1 MVAPGLPPRY
11 LLQSGVVS
19 IFFGLATAI
28 FFAAGSL
35 TASRAARLIGAYSTV
50 AWAMLIGFA
59 ITIPLV
65 LIAGIPTGLT
75 GTNSIWWA
83 VSGLGNVAGLVF
95 AASAFRLGKVGVVAP
110 ILATEGALA
119 ATIAAILGESIAPL
133 AAFVLLVIVGGVIL
147 AAIGKDPAPI
157 PNERPVRAA
166 VLATCGALVFGIAL
180 YATGN
185 LSDELPIAWLLLPA
199 RSVGVIALFIPLL
212 LLRKLRLTKAAA
224 PYVVLAGFVEVL
236 GFTCYSIGAQYG
248 VAVTAVLASQFA
260 PIAAIMAYLLF
271 KEKLGRVQIAGVAII
286 VIGVVTLTLI

>member
-1 MVAPGLPPRY
+1 M
-11 LLQSGVVS
+11 
-19 IFFGLATAI
+19 
-28 FFAAGSL
+28 
-35 TASRAARLIGAYSTV
+35 
-50 AWAMLIGFA
+50 
-59 ITIPLV
+59 
-65 LIAGIPTGLT
+65 
-75 GTNSIWWA
+75 
-83 VSGLGNVAGLVF
+83 
-95 AASAFRLGKVGVVAP
+95 
-110 ILATEGALA
+110 
-119 ATIAAILGESIAPL
+119 
-133 AAFVLLVIVGGVIL
+133 

-286 VIGVVTLTLI
+286 VAGVVALILL

>member
-1 MVAPGLPPRY
+1 MFGAQPAIKVVVQQNFRGPNNQIFGDRGIRTCIHHHGLNLVQALLVDPGGGTWAAAPVSASIRGGQH
-11 LLQSGVVS
+11 LLRSCDRH
-19 IFFGLATAI
+19 L
-28 FFAAGSL
+28 FAAGSL

-133 AAFVLLVIVGGVIL
+133 
-147 AAIGKDPAPI
+147 PP
-157 PNERPVRAA
+157 
-166 VLATCGALVFGIAL
+166 
-180 YATGN
+180 
-185 LSDELPIAWLLLPA
+185 S
-199 RSVGVIALFIPLL
+199 
-212 LLRKLRLTKAAA
+212 
-224 PYVVLAGFVEVL
+224 
-236 GFTCYSIGAQYG
+236 YSW
-248 VAVTAVLASQFA
+248 
-260 PIAAIMAYLLF
+260 
-271 KEKLGRVQIAGVAII
+271 
-286 VIGVVTLTLI
+286 